1 MGSHLLFMY
10 RFKGLQNVYSTI
22 VDLSKITF
30 CWWHFLFYPSPLS
43 SQLELS
49 IDGIYTKRLKVK
61 QFWSKIFCSQSS
73 FHSFSSSSADK
84 PHLVLL
90 YCQWKIKT
98 CLCLID
104 VFVLWLVFV
113 GVVSPLQLAWV
124 KWITISFSFF
134 HTKII
139 IKKDC
144 PDITILASHDVSH
157 GVSHLVK
164 NGVNKEMPR
173 QLKTFFRFHSLL

>member
-1 MGSHLLFMY
+1 MHK
-10 RFKGLQNVYSTI
+10 RKPA
-22 VDLSKITF
+22 
-30 CWWHFLFYPSPLS
+30 FLFYPSPLS

-113 GVVSPLQLAWV
+113 GVVSPFTTGLSQMNHHFFLFFPHQNNYKERLPWHNNFGQSWCQSWCQSLGK
-124 KWITISFSFF
+124 KW
-134 HTKII
+134 
-139 IKKDC
+139 
-144 PDITILASHDVSH
+144 
-157 GVSHLVK
+157 G
-164 NGVNKEMPR
+164 
-173 QLKTFFRFHSLL
+173 Q

>member
-1 MGSHLLFMY
+1 MY

-113 GVVSPLQLAWV
+113 GVVSPFTTGLSQMNHH
-124 KWITISFSFF
+124 FF
-134 HTKII
+134 LFFPHQNNYIHVESSPLCYCKICH
-139 IKKDC
+139 KDWK
-144 PDITILASHDVSH
+144 HDRRVYQWMIPNVGLH
-157 GVSHLVK
+157 
-164 NGVNKEMPR
+164 
-173 QLKTFFRFHSLL
+173 

>member
-1 MGSHLLFMY
+1 MGSHLFFMY

-113 GVVSPLQLAWV
+113 GVVSPFTTGLSQMNHHFFL
-124 KWITISFSFF
+124 SFS
-134 HTKII
+134 TI
-139 IKKDC
+139 IKIQLHIWVHQIKIA
-144 PDITILASHDVSH
+144 P
-157 GVSHLVK
+157 K
-164 NGVNKEMPR
+164 NE
-173 QLKTFFRFHSLL
+173 